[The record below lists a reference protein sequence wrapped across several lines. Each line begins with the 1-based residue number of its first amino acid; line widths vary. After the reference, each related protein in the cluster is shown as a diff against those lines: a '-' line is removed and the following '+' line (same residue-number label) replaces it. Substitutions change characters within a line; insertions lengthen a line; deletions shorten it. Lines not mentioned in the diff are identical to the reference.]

1 MQDAEAVDSRERKM
15 TEKGLL
21 YNLELKQKERTKLL
35 KSLNGVCDE
44 LEQLTSETKDTDAVK
59 QVYTTWVSL
68 YEQLL
73 VSHEQFQ
80 KLLEVDHDRE
90 LDDARFQERNKNF
103 IILND
108 NVQQWFI
115 SNQVP
120 KIVVTTAQ
128 EDSMSRISRGSRRSR
143 TSSSASSQLSTAKLK
158 EEQRKAE
165 LIARANSLADKKELE
180 EAKLQLRMR
189 EEELE
194 IKTEMQVSEAKV
206 KVIEALEKSMREDQE
221 LEESLIKD
229 EIVTLLQF
237 TIGEPHRI
245 ASGFSHLD
253 AKKGYE
259 AALEEFNDRYGDP
272 DVIAHAYVKRALDW
286 SVIKPDNAKALDDF
300 SIFLRECLYAV
311 ENVEAARILE
321 YSENLKHLV
330 KKLPYYLHEKW
341 RNIVYDTKGRKET
354 VKFQQLVNFVKKEAK
369 KAIDPIYGK
378 EVLSGTNLSGK
389 KADSSPK
396 ASGKTFVRKNFATG
410 IKESTNEQTTQR
422 GNIRVAFVT
431 PCLFCQG
438 TNHSLDNCKTFVKKD
453 LKERFNFLK
462 IKGLCFA
469 CLKSGHQKAVC
480 QHKATCANCHRTHP
494 TILHINP
501 RQIDQPKNEESNKS
515 VFEETTNTLSINA
528 STHTRA
534 GESRCQ
540 ALPIVPVRLKLINCD
555 KYVETY
561 AFLDSGSTAS
571 FCTENVVRFLNVEGK
586 RTQINLLTMGQEKV
600 VDSSVISGLEVCD
613 INGNNAISL
622 PPIFTRPNLPVSRKD
637 IVSSND
643 LQNWPH
649 LCDVPLNRVNCD
661 VGLLIGINV
670 PRAMEPWD
678 VITSVNNSPFAMKT
692 LLGWVINGPLDVVNT
707 DQVVGMF
714 VSSNRI
720 TANQIFPSLEDQLRN
735 HFKYD
740 FSERTIDDENEPSK
754 EDKQFLDIVSKS
766 SSLVNGHY
774 VIDLPFKSKDVQMP
788 NNRKQAEQ
796 RLIALSKR
804 FTQDHDFHKQYVTFM
819 DKVINEGYAIRVPEK
834 DNGQNDDDCLKS
846 VSSTNKAIALIS
858 NIQNLLKQGGF
869 RIAKWISNDRDVIN
883 SVSVEE
889 RAKEIKD
896 LDLDQ
901 DSLPIDRA
909 LGVQW
914 CVDSDKFHFNIDVKD
929 KPATRRG
936 ILSMTS
942 SVFDPLGFLAPF
954 CLVGKSI
961 LQELCRLGI
970 GWDDAIP
977 QVLSEKWTQW
987 LCDLVK
993 LSEFKVN

>member
-1 MQDAEAVDSRERKM
+1 MQDADESVDSRERKM

-90 LDDARFQERNKNF
+90 LDDAWFQERNKNF

-165 LIARANSLADKKELE
+165 LIARANSLSDKKELE

-229 EIVTLLQF
+229 EIVTKPKGLHVKYKLNPDVPEWVPKERKLDTTVKQKVLFGTDTNNNIETSKVHVHSYEQKSDVNQLNTISIARELNKPKADITKFDGSPMEYKSFLRQFDARVVANTDSYDERLNFLLQF

-245 ASGFSHLD
+245 VSGFSHLD

-422 GNIRVAFVT
+422 VARQAGNEETGDIDENSVA
-431 PCLFCQG
+431 
-438 TNHSLDNCKTFVKKD
+438 
-453 LKERFNFLK
+453 
-462 IKGLCFA
+462 
-469 CLKSGHQKAVC
+469 
-480 QHKATCANCHRTHP
+480 
-494 TILHINP
+494 INP
-501 RQIDQPKNEESNKS
+501 SPNESVIEAEPALACSENTPSTSSEILLSPIDYSDPVQFNKRS
-515 VFEETTNTLSINA
+515 LSD
-528 STHTRA
+528 
-534 GESRCQ
+534 ED
-540 ALPIVPVRLKLINCD
+540 RLKLLKTKWI
-555 KYVETY
+555 
-561 AFLDSGSTAS
+561 
-571 FCTENVVRFLNVEGK
+571 
-586 RTQINLLTMGQEKV
+586 
-600 VDSSVISGLEVCD
+600 
-613 INGNNAISL
+613 
-622 PPIFTRPNLPVSRKD
+622 P
-637 IVSSND
+637 SSNSYIYPKNN
-643 LQNWPH
+643 QNRRY
-649 LCDVPLNRVNCD
+649 N
-661 VGLLIGINV
+661 
-670 PRAMEPWD
+670 
-678 VITSVNNSPFAMKT
+678 
-692 LLGWVINGPLDVVNT
+692 
-707 DQVVGMF
+707 
-714 VSSNRI
+714 
-720 TANQIFPSLEDQLRN
+720 
-735 HFKYD
+735 
-740 FSERTIDDENEPSK
+740 
-754 EDKQFLDIVSKS
+754 KS
-766 SSLVNGHY
+766 W
-774 VIDLPFKSKDVQMP
+774 
-788 NNRKQAEQ
+788 
-796 RLIALSKR
+796 
-804 FTQDHDFHKQYVTFM
+804 
-819 DKVINEGYAIRVPEK
+819 EK
-834 DNGQNDDDCLKS
+834 
-846 VSSTNKAIALIS
+846 
-858 NIQNLLKQGGF
+858 
-869 RIAKWISNDRDVIN
+869 
-883 SVSVEE
+883 
-889 RAKEIKD
+889 
-896 LDLDQ
+896 
-901 DSLPIDRA
+901 
-909 LGVQW
+909 
-914 CVDSDKFHFNIDVKD
+914 
-929 KPATRRG
+929 
-936 ILSMTS
+936 
-942 SVFDPLGFLAPF
+942 
-954 CLVGKSI
+954 
-961 LQELCRLGI
+961 
-970 GWDDAIP
+970 
-977 QVLSEKWTQW
+977 
-987 LCDLVK
+987 
-993 LSEFKVN
+993 

>member
-1 MQDAEAVDSRERKM
+1 MPQ
-15 TEKGLL
+15 
-21 YNLELKQKERTKLL
+21 
-35 KSLNGVCDE
+35 
-44 LEQLTSETKDTDAVK
+44 
-59 QVYTTWVSL
+59 
-68 YEQLL
+68 
-73 VSHEQFQ
+73 
-80 KLLEVDHDRE
+80 
-90 LDDARFQERNKNF
+90 
-103 IILND
+103 
-108 NVQQWFI
+108 
-115 SNQVP
+115 NQVQP
-120 KIVVTTAQ
+120 TILFFKLCPVPSQ
-128 EDSMSRISRGSRRSR
+128 E
-143 TSSSASSQLSTAKLK
+143 
-158 EEQRKAE
+158 
-165 LIARANSLADKKELE
+165 
-180 EAKLQLRMR
+180 
-189 EEELE
+189 
-194 IKTEMQVSEAKV
+194 
-206 KVIEALEKSMREDQE
+206 
-221 LEESLIKD
+221 
-229 EIVTLLQF
+229 
-237 TIGEPHRI
+237 
-245 ASGFSHLD
+245 
-253 AKKGYE
+253 
-259 AALEEFNDRYGDP
+259 
-272 DVIAHAYVKRALDW
+272 YVGL
-286 SVIKPDNAKALDDF
+286 
-300 SIFLRECLYAV
+300 
-311 ENVEAARILE
+311 
-321 YSENLKHLV
+321 
-330 KKLPYYLHEKW
+330 
-341 RNIVYDTKGRKET
+341 
-354 VKFQQLVNFVKKEAK
+354 QLVNFVKKEAK

-438 TNHSLDNCKTFVKKD
+438 TSHSLDNCKTFVKKD

-480 QHKATCANCHRTHP
+480 QHEATCANCHRTHP

-534 GESRCQ
+534 RESRCQ

-600 VDSSVISGLEVCD
+600 VDSSVISRLEVCD

-622 PPIFTRPNLPVSRKD
+622 PPIFTRSNLPVSRKD

-643 LQNWPH
+643 LQRWPH

-678 VITSVNNSPFAMKT
+678 VITSVNNSPFSMKT

-735 HFKYD
+735 HFNYG

-754 EDKQFLDIVSKS
+754 EDKQFLDNVSKS

-774 VIDLPFKSKDVQMP
+774 VIDLLFKSKDIQMP

-834 DNGQNDDDCLKS
+834 DNGQNDGSIWYLPHHGVFHPKKMKLRVVFDCAARFKGTSLNDQLLQGPNLTNTLIGTLIRFRQKEIAIMGDIDSMFYQVRVPSHDSNFLRFLWWENGDHSKQPVEYKMVVHLFGATSPPSCANYALRKTASELKGTFDNQVVDTVLKNFYVDDCLKS

-858 NIQNLLKQGGF
+858 NIQSLLKQGSF

-883 SVSVEE
+883 SVPVEE

-987 LCDLVK
+987 LCDLEK
-993 LSEFKVN
+993 LSEFKVNRCLKPSGFGEIVAADLHHFADASEIGYGVVSYLHIKNEEGNTYCSFIMGKSQVTPLKQVTIPRLELTAATVAVRTNKMILKELEIPVQRSGQIV